1 MEFELD
7 DQIRLMAAMVAAGL
21 LIARG
26 GAADGIAQDA
36 VEIASAIHETV
47 AKTAWSFKHG
57 QSAFRREEDDES

>member
-26 GAADGIAQDA
+26 GEADGIARDA
-36 VEIASAIHETV
+36 VEIASAIHEIV
-47 AKTAWSFKHG
+47 AKSAWSFKHG
-57 QSAFRREEDDES
+57 QSAIRGKEGEP